1 VPLVAVRV
9 REGLV
14 VSVYAVEPA
23 GRGLV
28 AVWPAAVGHQASAV
42 AVLPST
48 VSEVQAGALSAALTR
63 LSEAVWDAY
72 VRPASAT
79 GDEQERSRREYEREQ
94 FSDVVTAV
102 RKPSLPD
109 ESGMVIV
116 SYSPVEESAHRLGR
130 VLHEIADA
138 ALTDA
143 LVAEVQV
150 ELDAVTRAELGDL
163 SGRAVQAVA
172 LDRLDAS
179 PVQVAAAD
187 AMLRADPLAPGL
199 LSAAVEPAAACV
211 AAAHWLAAAADV
223 AAEKAGN
230 TPAGVF
236 AEADDIQAVS
246 VQVPSLVVEAITEQ
260 HAAPRD
266 VVLGLLREAVAAAD
280 GAIADLPAVV
290 ADRVALEDLLEE
302 LPAAE
307 RDRALAAEP
316 PRNTPLDPRRPARD
330 LLEHLLDGLNSC
342 HVLYAEYALGE
353 ADVAGFGD
361 DDGEPDDDLDTDKL
375 ADERYARH
383 RNEIAETFA
392 QLTRNAAAAAH
403 QRLN

>member
-1 VPLVAVRV
+1 
-9 REGLV
+9 

-23 GRGLV
+23 SCGLV
-28 AVWPAAVGHQASAV
+28 AVWPAAVGHQVSTV
-42 AVLPST
+42 AVLSST
-48 VSEVQAGALSAALTR
+48 VTEVQAGALSAESTR
-63 LSEAVWDAY
+63 LSEAVWEAY

-79 GDEQERSRREYEREQ
+79 SDEQERSRREYEREQ
-94 FSDVVTAV
+94 FSGVAAAV
-102 RKPSLPD
+102 RTPNLPD
-109 ESGMVIV
+109 ESGMMIV

-143 LVAEVQV
+143 VVAEVQV
-150 ELDAVTRAELGDL
+150 ELDAVARAELGDL

-187 AMLRADPLAPGL
+187 AMLRADPLDPEL
-199 LSAAVEPAAACV
+199 LSAPVEPAAACV
-211 AAAHWLAAAADV
+211 AAAHWLAAADV

-246 VQVPSLVVEAITEQ
+246 LQVPSLAVEAITEQ
-260 HAAPRD
+260 HASPRQ
-266 VVLGLLREAVAAAD
+266 VVLGLLQGAVAATD

-290 ADRVALEDLLEE
+290 AERVALEDLLEE
-302 LPAAE
+302 LPEAD
-307 RDRALAAEP
+307 RDRARAAEP
-316 PRNTPLDPRRPARD
+316 PRNTLLDPRRPARD

-353 ADVAGFGD
+353 ADVGD
-361 DDGEPDDDLDTDKL
+361 DDDEPADDLDTDKL
-375 ADERYARH
+375 ADERYAQH
-383 RNEIAETFA
+383 RKEIAMTFA
-392 QLTRNAAAAAH
+392 DLTRNAAAAAQ

>member
-1 VPLVAVRV
+1 
-9 REGLV
+9 

-48 VSEVQAGALSAALTR
+48 VTEVQAGALSAALTR
-63 LSEAVWDAY
+63 LSEAVWEAY

-94 FSDVVTAV
+94 FSGVATAV

-109 ESGMVIV
+109 ESGMVMV

-143 LVAEVQV
+143 VLAEVGV
-150 ELDAVTRAELGDL
+150 ELDAVARAELGDL

-187 AMLRADPLAPGL
+187 AMLCADPVDPGL

-260 HAAPRD
+260 QAAPRD
-266 VVLGLLREAVAAAD
+266 VVLGLLQGAVAAA
-280 GAIADLPAVV
+280 GGTIAALPAVV

-302 LPAAE
+302 LPEAE

-316 PRNTPLDPRRPARD
+316 PRTTLLDPRRPARD

-342 HVLYAEYALGE
+342 HVLYAEYALGD
-353 ADVAGFGD
+353 ADVAGLGD
-361 DDGEPDDDLDTDKL
+361 DDDEPDDDKL
-375 ADERYARH
+375 AEQRYAQR
-383 RNEIAETFA
+383 RNEIATTFA
-392 QLTRNAAAAAH
+392 DLTRNAAGAAQ
-403 QRLN
+403 QRLG